1 MTAVG
6 FSQHKV
12 KTKPTQ
18 SKQMPRPFRFPA
30 EEIWLSVQEWYF
42 SRGLKVP
49 ADEAKACKDDIVK
62 EKQELEY
69 VSSYLSKKQKEDE
82 FAELKYEQP
91 EDLYVRSAT
100 YIQEIAAL
108 TKKISDTPK
117 ELRFLEG
124 AGAVTGGAPAYG
136 SPEFWKAH
144 WAKKKAAGWT
154 PKAKASS

>member
-1 MTAVG
+1 
-6 FSQHKV
+6 
-12 KTKPTQ
+12 
-18 SKQMPRPFRFPA
+18 MPRTFRYPA

-69 VSSYLSKKQKEDE
+69 VSAFLTKKYKEDE
-82 FAELKYEQP
+82 LAELKHEQP
-91 EDLYVRSAT
+91 DDLYVRSAT
-100 YIQEIAAL
+100 CIQEIAAA
-108 TKKISDTPK
+108 TRAIAATPK
-117 ELRFLEG
+117 EMRFLEG
-124 AGAVTGGAPAYG
+124 PATGPPAYG

-154 PKAKASS
+154 PKAKAS